1 MRVCIIT
8 LEGAREPK
16 TWSRTPL
23 SIIECME
30 KHNIE
35 IDNLSYLGKNKHY
48 VWGKIKAAFY
58 KLFYNY
64 GGNFR
69 DPFPFWYR
77 MNANFFEKEMEK
89 FNSDAYIFMG
99 EQCARHKE
107 KLRGKTYVYLDR
119 IIGEM
124 ARFDEDMRLGKE
136 WFIKGYEENDRRSL
150 SCMEHIFTLN
160 DWSKNEIINR
170 YGISSN
176 KITNVGVGINLVAYL
191 GEKNYKNHEMM
202 IVLRKGTEHYKGL
215 DLLLDAFIIAKK
227 EIDDLT
233 LHVVGTDYMSVRGVY
248 YYANQP
254 RSVTECLFKKCSL
267 YVMPALLEPNGTT
280 YLEALANKTPTVGL
294 NRFAF
299 PEFCGYG
306 KYGFIVDKPTPTD
319 VAKSI
324 IEAYSD
330 PERLEKMGKEG
341 QDYVL
346 NRFTWENVTKSMLN
360 VIRNDLEGLDE

>member
-8 LEGAREPK
+8 AENAREPK

-30 KHNIE
+30 KENID
-35 IDNLSYLGKNKHY
+35 IDNLNYLDKNKHY
-48 VWGKIKAAFY
+48 GWGKIKAAFY
-58 KLFYNY
+58 KIFYHY
-64 GGNFR
+64 GVTLR

-77 MNANFFEKEMEK
+77 MNAHFFEKEMAK
-89 FNSDAYIFMG
+89 FNSDVYIFMG
-99 EQCARHKE
+99 EQCVRNKE
-107 KLRGKTYVYLDR
+107 KLNGKTYVYLDR
-119 IIGEM
+119 IVGEM
-124 ARFDEDMRLGKE
+124 ARFDENIRLGKE
-136 WFIKGYEENDRRSL
+136 WFIKGCEENDRKCL
-150 SCMEHIFTLN
+150 SCMDHIFTLN

-170 YGISSN
+170 YGISCN
-176 KITNVGVGINLVAYL
+176 KVTNIGVGINLVAYS
-191 GEKNYKNHEMM
+191 GEKNYKNHEML

-215 DLLLDAFIIAKK
+215 DLLLDAFLIARK
-227 EIDDLT
+227 EIADLT
-233 LHVVGTDYMSVRGVY
+233 LHVVGTDYKSVQGVY
-248 YYANQP
+248 YYENQP
-254 RSVTECLFKKCSL
+254 RSVTVGLFQQCSL

-306 KYGFIVDKPTPTD
+306 KYGFIVDNPTPSD

-330 PERLEKMGKEG
+330 PERLETMGKEG
-341 QDYVL
+341 QEYVL
-346 NRFTWENVTKSMLN
+346 NRFTWENVTQSMLN
-360 VIRNDLEGLDE
+360 IIRKDLKRLDE